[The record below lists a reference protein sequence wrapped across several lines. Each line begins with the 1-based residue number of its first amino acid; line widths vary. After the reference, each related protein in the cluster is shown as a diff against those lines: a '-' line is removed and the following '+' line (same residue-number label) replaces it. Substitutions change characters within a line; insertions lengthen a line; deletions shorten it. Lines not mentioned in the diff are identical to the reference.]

1 MKKDTC
7 ITEPLCCTH
16 KKSTLTDNQLYTNT
30 KLKVKKK
37 KHLNLENKTKQLS
50 GKKGQFRKAK
60 AAANGNGYLESYIS
74 SKLIYKI
81 CTLTLFL

>member
-1 MKKDTC
+1 MLGHVND
-7 ITEPLCCTH
+7 H
-16 KKSTLTDNQLYTNT
+16 KKADTTELLTP
-30 KLKVKKK
+30 
-37 KHLNLENKTKQLS
+37 